1 MTVLQYSI
9 MRSVEQIQLT
19 LGIEDS
25 MVPID
30 ELVPILE
37 GFQGITLSFND
48 ILNKVYS
55 CGFDKVSVE
64 VLGFEHGSF
73 RIPFSI
79 DKFSER
85 IFCPIVTTVI
95 SNLIFWYLTTDTP
108 QKDVQLSNS
117 QILIERAEVLRNKMT
132 KDSVNKIA
140 RTVINSDKISNLSLK
155 YTDENNQEVAVRIDK
170 NRLARMI
177 TDLEGDVVVQNVPN
191 VRLEIVSPTLEAKSV
206 QWKVRYDGKV
216 RPMKMNDLGFLEL
229 IGRRDIAFSKG
240 DIITCD
246 IQITETIEVDGSVKT
261 KYVIVQVHNFP
272 HYHRVVN
279 AEEQN
284 INFE

>member
-1 MTVLQYSI
+1 
-9 MRSVEQIQLT
+9 MRSVEQVQLT
-19 LGIEDS
+19 LGIDDS

-37 GFQGITLSFND
+37 GFQGITLSLND
-48 ILNKVYS
+48 TLNKVYS
-55 CGFDKVSVE
+55 CGFDKVSVK

-73 RIPFSI
+73 LIPFSI

-85 IFCPIVTTVI
+85 IFCPLLTSVMGGLIV
-95 SNLIFWYLTTDTP
+95 WYLTTDKP
-108 QKDVQLSNS
+108 QIDVQLPND
-117 QILIERAEVLRNKMT
+117 QILVERAEVLRNKMT

-140 RTVINSDKISNLSLK
+140 RTVINSDKISDLSLK
-155 YTDENNQEVAVRIDK
+155 YTDNNQEVAVRIDK

-177 TDLEGDVVVQNVPN
+177 SDIEGDVVVQNVSN

-246 IQITETIEVDGSVKT
+246 IQITETTEVDGSVKI

-279 AEEQN
+279 AEEQH
-284 INFE
+284 INNN

>member
-1 MTVLQYSI
+1 ML
-9 MRSVEQIQLT
+9 
-19 LGIEDS
+19 
-25 MVPID
+25 
-30 ELVPILE
+30 
-37 GFQGITLSFND
+37 
-48 ILNKVYS
+48 
-55 CGFDKVSVE
+55 
-64 VLGFEHGSF
+64 
-73 RIPFSI
+73 
-79 DKFSER
+79 
-85 IFCPIVTTVI
+85 
-95 SNLIFWYLTTDTP
+95 
-108 QKDVQLSNS
+108 
-117 QILIERAEVLRNKMT
+117 
-132 KDSVNKIA
+132 
-140 RTVINSDKISNLSLK
+140 
-155 YTDENNQEVAVRIDK
+155 
-170 NRLARMI
+170 
-177 TDLEGDVVVQNVPN
+177 N

>member
-1 MTVLQYSI
+1 

-85 IFCPIVTTVI
+85 IFCPVLTSVIGGIIV
-95 SNLIFWYLTTDTP
+95 WYLTTDTP
-108 QKDVQLSNS
+108 QMDVQLSNDK
-117 QILIERAEVLRNKMT
+117 ILIERAEVLRNKMT

-177 TDLEGDVVVQNVPN
+177 SDVEGDVVVQDVPN

>member
-1 MTVLQYSI
+1 

-25 MVPID
+25 MVPIY

-37 GFQGITLSFND
+37 GFQGITLSLND
-48 ILNKVYS
+48 TLNKVYS
-55 CGFDKVSVE
+55 CGFDKVSVN
-64 VLGFEHGSF
+64 VQGLEHGSF

-85 IFCPIVTTVI
+85 IFCPLVTTVI
-95 SNLIFWYLTTDTP
+95 GNLIFWYLTTDKP
-108 QKDVQLSNS
+108 QIDVQLSND
-117 QILIERAEVLRNKMT
+117 QILVERAEVLRNKMT

-140 RTVINSDKISNLSLK
+140 RTVINSDKISDLSLK
-155 YTDENNQEVAVRIDK
+155 YIDDNNQEVAVRIDK

-177 TDLEGDVVVQNVPN
+177 SDVEGDVVVQNVPN

-246 IQITETIEVDGSVKT
+246 IQITETTEVDGSVKT

-279 AEEQN
+279 IDGQN
-284 INFE
+284 INNN

>member
-1 MTVLQYSI
+1 

-206 QWKVRYDGKV
+206 QCKVRYDGKV

>member
-1 MTVLQYSI
+1 

>member
-25 MVPID
+25 TVPID

>member
-1 MTVLQYSI
+1 M
-9 MRSVEQIQLT
+9 
-19 LGIEDS
+19 
-25 MVPID
+25 
-30 ELVPILE
+30 
-37 GFQGITLSFND
+37 
-48 ILNKVYS
+48 
-55 CGFDKVSVE
+55 
-64 VLGFEHGSF
+64 
-73 RIPFSI
+73 
-79 DKFSER
+79 
-85 IFCPIVTTVI
+85 
-95 SNLIFWYLTTDTP
+95 TTDKP
-108 QKDVQLSNS
+108 QIDVQLPND
-117 QILIERAEVLRNKMT
+117 QILVERTEVLRNKMT

-140 RTVINSDKISNLSLK
+140 RTVINSHKISDISLK
-155 YTDENNQEVAVRIDK
+155 YTDNNQEVAVRIDK

-177 TDLEGDVVVQNVPN
+177 SDVEGDVVVQNVPN

-246 IQITETIEVDGSVKT
+246 IQITETTEVDGSVKT

-279 AEEQN
+279 IDGQN
-284 INFE
+284 INNN

>member
-1 MTVLQYSI
+1 

-85 IFCPIVTTVI
+85 IFCPVLTSVMGGIIV
-95 SNLIFWYLTTDTP
+95 WYLTTDTP
-108 QKDVQLSNS
+108 QMDVQLSNDK
-117 QILIERAEVLRNKMT
+117 ILIERAEVLRNKMT

-155 YTDENNQEVAVRIDK
+155 YTDVNNQEVAVRIDK

-177 TDLEGDVVVQNVPN
+177 SDVEGDVVVQDVPN

>member
-1 MTVLQYSI
+1 

-177 TDLEGDVVVQNVPN
+177 TDPEGDVVVQNVPN